1 MSYTRSRYNNRIA
14 SPQDSRRACLCADG
28 ETYSRECCDGELINQ
43 GIGSLEGQG
52 SSDVVHINPANPDFD
67 CSDLTLSG
75 FAVSDQGVITLP
87 TTSAGTIQSTS
98 PSSFDLAGTNTERT
112 LSVKIST
119 PTGYTNSG
127 GVITCT
133 TTATQPAAP
142 SLACEDITISGF
154 SVAADGTVTAPTID
168 IGTISGIS
176 PSSFGLVDVS
186 TLRTL
191 NVDVTV
197 PSGYFNE
204 GSTLNCTTTATQPL
218 TPSFTCTDAGASG
231 FSISAAGVITPP
243 TLAAGTV
250 GSYTP
255 TSFSGNSSGSSSTQ
269 SVTFTINVPAGYYNT
284 GSTIDCTL
292 SATQPTATRL
302 WQKQIVPGSQSTNTV
317 NVYGDSGLHQF
328 DDNDGPI
335 GVFSYDT
342 PDVSG
347 TNWTTISDPIYNVV
361 GVDLSITGYKE
372 MVQFRH
378 FSSTPFTS
386 VQTGTG
392 NINLNIGT
400 LRTEFTGGVY
410 QPRTI
415 YDTTNL
421 NKSVYLE
428 TGLVATLGSESSLGD
443 QPSDGYYAETN
454 IGAQIRVQGGVITE
468 IYTPMNTRI
477 AP

>member
-1 MSYTRSRYNNRIA
+1 MRSKRGSYS
-14 SPQDSRRACLCADG
+14 SPRGSRRACLCKDG
-28 ETYSRECCDGELINQ
+28 RTYSRKCCDGELINQ
-43 GIGSLEGQG
+43 GIGPLSG
-52 SSDVVHINPANPDFD
+52 SGISDIIHIDPANPDFD

-75 FAVSDQGVITLP
+75 FSVNDQGVITLP

-98 PSSFDLAGTNTERT
+98 PSSFDIVGVDTLRT
-112 LSVKIST
+112 LNVIIVAPSGYNN
-119 PTGYTNSG
+119 TGNT
-127 GVITCT
+127 ITCT
-133 TTATQPAAP
+133 TTATQPTAA
-142 SLACEDITISGF
+142 SLSCGDITFSGF
-154 SVAADGTVTAPTID
+154 AVAADGTITIPTVD
-168 IGTISGIS
+168 IGTISSTS
-176 PSSFGLVDVS
+176 PASFPIVDVS
-186 TLRTL
+186 TVRTL
-191 NVDVTV
+191 NVDITV
-197 PSGYFNE
+197 PSGYFNA
-204 GSTLNCTTTATQPL
+204 GATLNCTTTTTQPL

-250 GSYTP
+250 DSYTP

-302 WQKQIVPGSQSTNTV
+302 WQKQIVPGSQSINTV
-317 NVYGDSGLHQF
+317 SVYGDSGLHQF

-342 PDVSG
+342 PNVSG
-347 TNWTTISDPIYNVV
+347 TNWTTTSDPIYNLV

-386 VQTGTG
+386 VQTGSG

-410 QPRTI
+410 QPRSI